1 MQTGF
6 VYDPVFERHRAP
18 APHPE
23 CPERLQAV
31 LAGFRTFGLSPQL
44 LHLPIT
50 PTSDEWILCAHTREH
65 MERVRATRGSAG
77 SYLDPDTYTNAHS
90 YDAACK
96 AVDAV
101 LAAVDAVVKGAVQRV
116 FCAVRPPGHHAER
129 NRAMGF
135 CLFNNIAI
143 GARYARLR
151 HKLHRVFILDWDV
164 HHGNGTQD
172 IFYEDPSVFF
182 CSLHQFPLYPGTGTR
197 RETGRGAGEGYTLNV
212 PLPPGSGDETY
223 VRFFEDELGATIR
236 RFSPDLI
243 MISAGFDAHRDDPLA
258 NMELT
263 TEGFVRLTRIVTGLA
278 DEVCGGRIV
287 SVLEGGYGL
296 EALAA
301 CAAGHVRALTG
312 TG

>member
-1 MQTGF
+1 
-6 VYDPVFERHRAP
+6 
-18 APHPE
+18 
-23 CPERLQAV
+23 
-31 LAGFRTFGLSPQL
+31 
-44 LHLPIT
+44 
-50 PTSDEWILCAHTREH
+50 
-65 MERVRATRGSAG
+65 
-77 SYLDPDTYTNAHS
+77 
-90 YDAACK
+90 
-96 AVDAV
+96 
-101 LAAVDAVVKGAVQRV
+101 
-116 FCAVRPPGHHAER
+116 
-129 NRAMGF
+129 MGF

-143 GARYARLR
+143 GARYARLH
-151 HKLHRVFILDWDV
+151 HKLNRVFILDWDV

-263 TEGFVRLTRIVTGLA
+263 TEGFVRLTHIVTGLA

-287 SVLEGGYGL
+287 SVLEGGYDL

-301 CAAGHVRALTG
+301 SAAGHVRALTG